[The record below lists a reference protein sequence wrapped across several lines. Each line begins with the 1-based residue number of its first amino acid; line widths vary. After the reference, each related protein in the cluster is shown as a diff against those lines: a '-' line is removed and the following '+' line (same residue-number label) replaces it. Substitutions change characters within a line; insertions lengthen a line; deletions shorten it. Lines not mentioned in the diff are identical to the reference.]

1 MLAGCYIY
9 LSLLNFIVANYA
21 DQVFQD
27 PDSVPTVGTK
37 ATDQDEFAQVMPK
50 ETFTAD
56 NILLGVRMA
65 YESAPA
71 DIALVNP
78 AVKENLLKGRQEDLS
93 SSWID
98 RGYSREEDVPV
109 CEGGDV
115 ANHSSKKKMMMMLN
129 TSTYRIES
137 VVGRGSC

>member
-1 MLAGCYIY
+1 
-9 LSLLNFIVANYA
+9 
-21 DQVFQD
+21 
-27 PDSVPTVGTK
+27 
-37 ATDQDEFAQVMPK
+37 
-50 ETFTAD
+50 
-56 NILLGVRMA
+56 MA

-71 DIALVNP
+71 DIAPVNP
-78 AVKENLLKGRQEDLS
+78 AVKENLLKERQEDLS

-98 RGYSREEDVPV
+98 RGYSREEDVTA